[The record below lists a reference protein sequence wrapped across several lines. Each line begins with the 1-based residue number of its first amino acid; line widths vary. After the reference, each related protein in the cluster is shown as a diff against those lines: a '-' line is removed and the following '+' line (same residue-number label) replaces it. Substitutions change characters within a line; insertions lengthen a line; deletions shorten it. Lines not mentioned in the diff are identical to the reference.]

1 MEPPPQP
8 TDAIKPA
15 SKNRKPQM
23 RGENRMKTPNLNVF
37 RRGARLLLG
46 CIESKAATVTIASKT
61 AHFYTQK
68 CIGSCPARRRRHQGN
83 VPNRLPVLT
92 LISLVVVSN

>member
-8 TDAIKPA
+8 TDAIRTA

-23 RGENRMKTPNLNVF
+23 RGESRMKTPRLNVF
-37 RRGARLLLG
+37 RRSARLLLG
-46 CIESKAATVTIASKT
+46 CIESIAATVTIASKT

-68 CIGSCPARRRRHQGN
+68 CSGIASSQADGTKVMSQVDYPF
-83 VPNRLPVLT
+83 
-92 LISLVVVSN
+92 